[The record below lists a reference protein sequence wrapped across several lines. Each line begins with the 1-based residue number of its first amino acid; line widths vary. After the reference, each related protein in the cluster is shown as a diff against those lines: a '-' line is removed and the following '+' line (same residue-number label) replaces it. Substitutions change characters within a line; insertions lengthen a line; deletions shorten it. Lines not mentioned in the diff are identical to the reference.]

1 MQIQFY
7 RLSSA
12 GSVTLSDSCVCKI
25 GFAKRVFAL
34 INLLSEIIIAWHR

>member
-1 MQIQFY
+1 MSFT
-7 RLSSA
+7 

-25 GFAKRVFAL
+25 GFAKRVFPL